1 MSDIDLQITIP
12 VQKNEKNRKKFFQ
25 NFWPP
30 LGLPGYPTSGPPDR
44 ISKNPSIKPRVTP
57 LGWPMQNFG
66 QFGPVVSSIEGLRTK
81 KWLRILYN
89 EETCNNR
96 GKEGRKEGNGGR
108 EKRK

>member
-12 VQKNEKNRKKFFQ
+12 VQKNEKNQKKFFQ

-44 ISKNPSIKPRVTP
+44 ISKKPSIKPRVTP

-81 KWLRILYN
+81 KWLRIL
-89 EETCNNR
+89 
-96 GKEGRKEGNGGR
+96 
-108 EKRK
+108 